1 MVRRITQLRQ
11 DAVIE
16 RVVKGV
22 YSSPGVLIQDIQV
35 ASVSQHTPFS
45 AGRSINVLP
54 ASSNQC
60 LCQRCK
66 QCRCGRRDG
75 ILCGG
80 DIISLTRLSTTS
92 VSAVTADS
100 SAHRRFVHTSQR
112 AASKSTTTTTTN
124 ETDGSRVTDVA
135 KQEEE
140 FNRIAKDDPIFR
152 KPVGAVEGTGWSL
165 VIAAGLAVACIG
177 MYSIAK
183 EFVSTP
189 KEQIVYE

>member
-1 MVRRITQLRQ
+1 MAAVAVVRRMTLLRQ

-22 YSSPGVLIQDIQV
+22 YSSPGVLIQDIQNATV
-35 ASVSQHTPFS
+35 NQYSSLMDK
-45 AGRSINVLP
+45 GRSISGLP
-54 ASSNQC
+54 VSSNQC
-60 LCQRCK
+60 LCQGCML
-66 QCRCGRRDG
+66 CRCT
-75 ILCGG
+75 CG
-80 DIISLTRLSTTS
+80 DIISLRRVSTASSSTVAIASTT
-92 VSAVTADS
+92 
-100 SAHRRFVHTSQR
+100 HHRFVHTSPR
-112 AASKSTTTTTTN
+112 AASKTTSD
-124 ETDGSRVTDVA
+124 TDGSRVTDIA
-135 KQEEE
+135 NQEEE

-165 VIAAGLAVACIG
+165 VIAAGFAVACIG